1 MPDQPKQP
9 PPAPATVLDALPLF
23 PLQRVLFPGG
33 VLPLQIFEVRYLD
46 MIGRAAREGTPF
58 GLVCLSQGSEVQ
70 RPAGNHGAY
79 ADESFHDIGTLAVIT
94 DISRPQ
100 PGLIFIRCEGTQR
113 FALRARTRLANGL
126 WTGAATLLEP
136 DLHVPVPDDLAA
148 TGDALRAVVAELQAR
163 AEPGHSLPFAQPYRW
178 DDCAWLAHR
187 WCELL
192 PLPAALQQ
200 RLLETA
206 SPLLRLELVADMLDR
221 TTRRAP
227 GR

>member
-1 MPDQPKQP
+1 MPDHPTQP
-9 PPAPATVLDALPLF
+9 PPEPATVLDALPLF

-58 GLVCLSQGSEVQ
+58 GLVCLRQGGEVQ

-126 WTGAATLLEP
+126 WTGAATLLER

-148 TGDALRAVVAELQAR
+148 TGDALRTVVAELQAR
-163 AEPGHSLPFAQPYRW
+163 AEPGQSLPLAQPYRW

-192 PLPAALQQ
+192 PLPPALQQ

-221 TTRRAP
+221 YARPAP

>member
-1 MPDQPKQP
+1 MPDHPTQP
-9 PPAPATVLDALPLF
+9 PPEPATVLDALPLF

-58 GLVCLSQGSEVQ
+58 GLVCLRQGGEVQ

-79 ADESFHDIGTLAVIT
+79 ANESFHDIGTLAVIT

-100 PGLIFIRCEGTQR
+100 PGLILIRCEGTQR

-126 WTGAATLLEP
+126 WTGAATLLER

-148 TGDALRAVVAELQAR
+148 TGDALRTVVAELQAR
-163 AEPGHSLPFAQPYRW
+163 AEPGQSLPLAQPYRW

-192 PLPAALQQ
+192 PLPPALQQ

-221 TTRRAP
+221 YARPAP